1 MKELLVVSLL
11 LLSCSLDLCISWKM
25 PSKEFLNDFAQHENC
40 VITVLYIVE
49 KTLKAIEW
57 TKRNDNVKTVLQKNI
72 VGKNLSD
79 LVLSGQE
86 LHVFIPDDSNMQKS
100 MSLLKDLYKQR
111 SYSNSEHWL
120 IDMSLW
126 NSTDDFT
133 KSLKDMKL
141 DFGKKSNFYK
151 QG

>member
-86 LHVFIPDDSNMQKS
+86 LHVFVPDNSDMQKS
-100 MSLLKDLYKQR
+100 IRLLKDLYNQR

-120 IDMSLW
+120 IDISFW

-141 DFGKKSNFYK
+141 DFGK
-151 QG
+151 

>member
-11 LLSCSLDLCISWKM
+11 LLMCSLDLCISWKM
-25 PSKEFLNDFAQHENC
+25 PPKKFLNDFAYHENC

-57 TKRNDNVKTVLQKNI
+57 TKGNDNVKIVLQQNT

-79 LVLSGQE
+79 LVLSSQE
-86 LHVFIPDDSNMQKS
+86 LHVFVPDDSDMQKS

-120 IDMSLW
+120 IDISFW
-126 NSTDDFT
+126 NSTDDFM
-133 KSLKDMKL
+133 KDLKDIKL
-141 DFGKKSNFYK
+141 DFGK
-151 QG
+151 